1 MACTG
6 TAVADVPQYKTIAGL
21 DPISDG
27 PYRVV
32 GFGWELIN
40 TTPTMYKSGSL
51 LVY

>member
-1 MACTG
+1 MLSRGGQPYYT
-6 TAVADVPQYKTIAGL
+6 VASL
-21 DPISDG
+21 DDIYDG

-40 TTPTMYKSGSL
+40 TTPTMYKSGSI